1 VSASDVEEQ
10 IIEQIT
16 PTWSIPQVMVRI
28 DDRQI
33 GLENRLFA
41 PIEPS
46 LADWKI
52 I

>member
-1 VSASDVEEQ
+1 MSAADVEEQ

-16 PTWSIPQVMVRI
+16 PIWSIPQVMVRV

-33 GLENRLFA
+33 GLEDRLFM
-41 PIEPS
+41 PVKPS